1 MITIEL
7 PWPDKRLS
15 PNSRCHWR
23 EKAEA
28 SYSAN
33 WIGTSMALD
42 ERKVGVGN
50 YRKVVRNNELFEA
63 IYIFHPPDNR
73 RRDIDNCLA
82 MMKPYQ
88 DGVCAGIEIDDY
100 RIKRTVLEWGEV
112 VKGGKVVLRLEE
124 MTE

>member
-15 PNSRCHWR
+15 PNSRCHWH

-28 SYSAN
+28 AKIAREQGLY
-33 WIGTSMALD
+33 
-42 ERKVGVGN
+42 GVLEIT
-50 YRKVVRNNELFEA
+50 YIWPKDKAPPLKPLPEQFEA
-63 IYIFHPPDNR
+63 QYTFHPPDKR
-73 RRDIDNCLA
+73 HRDVDNVHSSC
-82 MMKPYQ
+82 KNFQ
-88 DGVCAGIEIDDY
+88 DGVCDALEIDDS

-124 MTE
+124 MK

>member
-23 EKAEA
+23 AKAGTIQAARFDGYVLTIDTMEDTFKCQPLDRKN
-28 SYSAN
+28 YSAQ
-33 WIGTSMALD
+33 
-42 ERKVGVGN
+42 
-50 YRKVVRNNELFEA
+50 
-63 IYIFHPPDNR
+63 YIFYPPDR
-73 RRDIDNCLA
+73 RKRDMDNCLA

-88 DGVCAGIEIDDY
+88 DGVCSAFGVDDS

-124 MTE
+124 ME